1 MDLVLGVGPGCR
13 AAAGGQGAT
22 LPLLQQLLCEQAVQG
37 HARLLLQGR
46 AALDA
51 AQEAQ
56 DAEPGAPCPA

>member
-1 MDLVLGVGPGCR
+1 MDLVTGAGPRRR
-13 AAAGGQGAT
+13 AAAGGRGAA

-56 DAEPGAPCPA
+56 DAESGAPCPA